1 MHETV
6 QFLERHGLWISRAA
20 WIITNTW
27 WRFPVRFALTPAGLK
42 NIEMWR
48 YHPLRCWRS
57 PFHGRGFGSRVHLL
71 AFEPGT
77 TDFLA
82 G

>member
-6 QFLERHGLWISRAA
+6 QFLERHGLWISMAA

-48 YHPLRCWRS
+48 YHPLRRS
-57 PFHGRGFGSRVHLL
+57 SSVVL
-71 AFEPGT
+71 AFAISRTG
-77 TDFLA
+77 FRLSGA
-82 G
+82 SACF